1 MNKEEI
7 EKAKENLSFM
17 NEGDYITKEMENS
30 ARVLEGYIR
39 KLEKA
44 KEESYW
50 KGYIQKQK
58 EAEEI
63 CKMCKYRKRYKE
75 LTEKESILDKVTEE
89 CRKQM
94 TTYEDSILEIFPEK
108 LLNIIEG
115 DKK

>member
-1 MNKEEI
+1 MDKEEI
-7 EKAKENLSFM
+7 GKDDN
-17 NEGDYITKEMENS
+17 
-30 ARVLEGYIR
+30 
-39 KLEKA
+39 
-44 KEESYW
+44 YW

-89 CRKQM
+89 CIKQM
-94 TTYEDSILEIFPEK
+94 TTYEDSILEIFPVK

-115 DKK
+115 EKK